1 MKQSSLILHAG
12 LSTAGVLVQGL
23 SRFAVTALIG
33 NVMGPA
39 ALAHV
44 SAWLS
49 LALILS
55 LLWPTGAGNAASSFL
70 SGALARGENPSTAL
84 AVIQRSFWWSCLV
97 MVGIGVPVAVL
108 ALGANWVD
116 AISVAALIVT
126 YSAYIFLRG
135 VQVGLGRILDTSLW
149 DVISAAVTTV
159 LLLVVLGFEASSL
172 LLWPI
177 TLGYAVFCARMLA
190 TAHRGHQ
197 HLETVPL
204 AERSEIWHVIRWNS
218 VGVLASNGLIQ
229 FSMLFVFAA
238 VPKTAAG
245 LIAAGLYAAAMSL
258 ATPASMLSQA
268 ITQVLLARFAAWQQ
282 ADPLEARRNFFRVLA
297 ALSGLLAVIFAIVAV
312 ASGLI
317 LDIIY
322 GQEYAGAVPIMQ
334 ILLAAVFAF
343 SITIVIGAYL
353 ITTGQTS
360 HATKAA
366 LLGLVVGLAT
376 MVLGALAGWSVP
388 IAGASGVLAGYVLSL
403 GATLA
408 VAAAPQ
414 RRGSR
419 PSRSAAD
426 APVV

>member
-1 MKQSSLILHAG
+1 VKQSSLILHAA

-39 ALAHV
+39 SLAHV

-70 SGALARGENPSTAL
+70 SAALARGENPSTAL
-84 AVIQRSFWWSCLV
+84 AVIQRSFWWSCVV
-97 MVGIGVPVAVL
+97 MVAIGVPVAVL
-108 ALGANWVD
+108 ALGADWAD

-126 YSAYIFLRG
+126 YSGYIFLRG
-135 VQVGLGRILDTSLW
+135 VQVGLGRILATSLW
-149 DVISAAVTTV
+149 DVISAVVTTA
-159 LLLVVLGFEASSL
+159 LLLAVLGLQASSL

-177 TLGYAVFCARMLA
+177 TIGYAVFCARMLA
-190 TAHRGHQ
+190 TAHRGH
-197 HLETVPL
+197 HELETVPL
-204 AERSEIWHVIRWNS
+204 AEKAEIWHVIRWNS

-229 FSMLFVFAA
+229 FSMLV
-238 VPKTAAG
+238 
-245 LIAAGLYAAAMSL
+245 AAGLYAAAMSL

-282 ADPLEARRNFFRVLA
+282 ADPREARRNFFRVLA
-297 ALSGLLAVIFAIVAV
+297 ALSGLLAVVFAVVAV

-322 GQEYAGAVPIMQ
+322 GQEYSGAVPIMQ
-334 ILLAAVFAF
+334 LLLAAVFAF
-343 SITIVIGAYL
+343 SITLVIGAYL

-360 HATKAA
+360 QSTKAA
-366 LLGLVVGLAT
+366 LLGLGVGLAT
-376 MVLGALAGWSVP
+376 MVLGALLGWPVP
-388 IAGASGVLAGYVLSL
+388 IAGAAGVLAGYVVSL
-403 GATLA
+403 AATLL
-408 VAAAPQ
+408 VAATTQ